1 MKHEGYE
8 EEQKAVVPISF
19 DDENTATKKNPA
31 NLKIAIGFV
40 LAFGPL
46 VNIIGII
53 LIFMGLKEIKKT
65 GEGGK
70 VLGIIGLI
78 IALAPYVFLIGLL
91 ILLWGLSV
99 AYENDVCKYGPG
111 YSADLDKGYIM
122 CEELTPE
129 SNKYICEVIDN
140 GKVEETTCWID

>member
-1 MKHEGYE
+1 MKYEGYE

-19 DDENTATKKNPA
+19 DDENTVIKKNPA

-99 AYENDVCKYGPG
+99 AYENDVCKYGSG
-111 YSADLDKGYIM
+111 YSADLDNGYIM

>member
-1 MKHEGYE
+1 MKYEGYE

-19 DDENTATKKNPA
+19 EDENDTVKKNPA

-70 VLGIIGLI
+70 VLGIVGLI
-78 IALAPYVFLIGLL
+78 IALAPYVFLIGLF
-91 ILLWGLSV
+91 ILLWGISV
-99 AYENDVCKYGPG
+99 GYEDDVCKYGPG
-111 YSADLDKGYIM
+111 YSADLSNGYIM
-122 CEELTPE
+122 CEEFNPE
-129 SNKYICEVIDN
+129 SNKYVCEVIED
-140 GKVEETTCWID
+140 GKVEETTCWYD